1 MLLICCHRI
10 LVIVNTEHWMATNL
24 RIYPD
29 KRNPNDL
36 KPIVRKPYAI
46 KATPCGFQGSYL
58 RLAKAF
64 IEDPSQLSENYGDLN
79 KVLAAEW
86 AKFRWGVFD
95 DSPPPNAGR
104 DFYATQSFVEAS
116 KCSLE
121 IKVGFRVYSKDFF
134 LKDFLN
140 FFFGKIF

>member
-1 MLLICCHRI
+1 MIQKFVQNIFLSYLVFTGEVTIVLPSNWMPPEGADAERLNFTGTISSINFDQVPIRIVVLQIGMKLHELLF
-10 LVIVNTEHWMATNL
+10 IVGAQLLGLFGHWTTTNL

-64 IEDPSQLSENYGDLN
+64 IEDPSQET
-79 KVLAAEW
+79 V
-86 AKFRWGVFD
+86 
-95 DSPPPNAGR
+95 
-104 DFYATQSFVEAS
+104 Q
-116 KCSLE
+116 
-121 IKVGFRVYSKDFF
+121 
-134 LKDFLN
+134 LKEY
-140 FFFGKIF
+140 

>member
-1 MLLICCHRI
+1 MTQKFAKNWILSYLVFTGEVTIVLPSNWMPPEGADAERLNFTGTISSINFDQVPIRIVVLQIGMKLHELLF
-10 LVIVNTEHWMATNL
+10 IVGPNCWVFEHWTTTNL

-64 IEDPSQLSENYGDLN
+64 IEDPSQEP
-79 KVLAAEW
+79 V
-86 AKFRWGVFD
+86 
-95 DSPPPNAGR
+95 
-104 DFYATQSFVEAS
+104 Q
-116 KCSLE
+116 
-121 IKVGFRVYSKDFF
+121 
-134 LKDFLN
+134 LKE
-140 FFFGKIF
+140 

>member
-1 MLLICCHRI
+1 
-10 LVIVNTEHWMATNL
+10 MATNV

-64 IEDPSQLSENYGDLN
+64 IEDPSQE
-79 KVLAAEW
+79 
-86 AKFRWGVFD
+86 
-95 DSPPPNAGR
+95 
-104 DFYATQSFVEAS
+104 
-116 KCSLE
+116 
-121 IKVGFRVYSKDFF
+121 
-134 LKDFLN
+134 
-140 FFFGKIF
+140 

>member
-1 MLLICCHRI
+1 MSFNNAPQA
-10 LVIVNTEHWMATNL
+10 IVHSWAFWAFWTTTNL

-64 IEDPSQLSENYGDLN
+64 IEDPSQET
-79 KVLAAEW
+79 V
-86 AKFRWGVFD
+86 
-95 DSPPPNAGR
+95 
-104 DFYATQSFVEAS
+104 Q
-116 KCSLE
+116 
-121 IKVGFRVYSKDFF
+121 
-134 LKDFLN
+134 LKE
-140 FFFGKIF
+140 